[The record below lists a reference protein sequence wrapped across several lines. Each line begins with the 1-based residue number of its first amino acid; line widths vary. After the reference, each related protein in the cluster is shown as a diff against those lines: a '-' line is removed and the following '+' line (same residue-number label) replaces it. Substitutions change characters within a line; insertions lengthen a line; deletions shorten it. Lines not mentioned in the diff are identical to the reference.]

1 MTESRSKPRIKHVL
15 EAVID
20 EMVTKGILWPEALTQ
35 FEKLF
40 ILRVMTHSNG
50 NLSHAAK
57 TMGVHRNTL
66 SKKMREHE
74 IRAGKRKS
82 SRTRQ

>member
-1 MTESRSKPRIKHVL
+1 MTQSRSKPRIKDVL

-40 ILRVMTHSNG
+40 ILRVLSQNNG
-50 NLSHAAK
+50 NLSHAAG

-66 SKKMREHE
+66 SKKIREHE
-74 IRAGKRKS
+74 IKARRPKSKRAKR
-82 SRTRQ
+82 

>member
-1 MTESRSKPRIKHVL
+1 MTDSKARPRIKDVL

-20 EMVTKGILWPEALTQ
+20 EIVTKGILWPEAVAQ

-40 ILRVMTHSNG
+40 ILRVLSQNNG
-50 NLSHAAK
+50 NLSHAAT

-66 SKKMREHE
+66 SKKIREHK
-74 IRAGKRKS
+74 IDKVRSKK
-82 SRTRQ
+82 